1 MIHMASL
8 QKILINQY
16 FVNHKFNKLKF
27 KYLNDFAKKQIE
39 KLFFIKYSK
48 NINNKFNQLIYIY
61 FEKIKLFILLHSL

>member
-1 MIHMASL
+1 MIHLASL

-48 NINNKFNQLIYIY
+48 NINNKINKLIYIF
-61 FEKIKLFILLHSL
+61 FEKNEIIHIIT

>member
-1 MIHMASL
+1 MIHLASL

-48 NINNKFNQLIYIY
+48 NINNKINQLIYIF
-61 FEKIKLFILLHSL
+61 FEKNEIIHIIT